1 MANSVKTKS
10 NVWKSID
17 ENLPTILTAVS
28 VCGVIFTGIYG
39 VWAGMKVKKVLDNLP
54 ADADVVDKVK
64 AILPYLI
71 PVFAGM
77 ALSVACAIVANH
89 ENGKRYAALA
99 SVYAAGK
106 IDVEDLKAKCQEIM
120 SIREDG
126 TKDPELGKE
135 KMKTVHK
142 EINEER
148 AKKAAVELG
157 MASSDQ
163 SIQYH
168 DLENGSIG
176 RTTLANFY
184 RAVGEFNDQL
194 SYLDENGYMTME
206 DFLLELNRDEEGNSD
221 VQVVNI
227 HNNQAFGP
235 GVDTKSFNPQLDYEM
250 GSNMQPVLTISYD
263 YTTVDGRRAAN
274 RCLENYSY

>member
-54 ADADVVDKVK
+54 ADADAVDKVK

-106 IDVEDLKAKCQEIM
+106 VDMEDLKAKCQEIM

-126 TKDPELGKE
+126 TKDPELGKD
-135 KMKTVHK
+135 KMKQVRS
-142 EINEER
+142 EINEDR
-148 AKKAAVELG
+148 AKKSAVELG
-157 MASSDQ
+157 MASADQ
-163 SIQYH
+163 TMQFH
-168 DLENGSIG
+168 DLENGNTFRS
-176 RTTLANFY
+176 TLANFY
-184 RAVGEFNDQL
+184 RAVGEYNDDL
-194 SYLDENGYMTME
+194 AYCDDYEYKTME
-206 DFLLELNRDEEGNSD
+206 DFLLKLNEDSDGNSD
-221 VQVVNI
+221 IAYVDI
-227 HNNQAFGP
+227 HSHQAFGP
-235 GVDTKSFNPQLDYEM
+235 GVDVKSFNPQLDYEM
-250 GSNMQPVLTISYD
+250 GPNMQPVVTISYD
-263 YTTVDGRRAAN
+263 YETVSGKQNN
-274 RCLENYSY
+274 RCIENYSY

>member
-1 MANSVKTKS
+1 MAKVRGNL
-10 NVWKSID
+10 WKSID
-17 ENLPTILTAVS
+17 ENLPTVLTGVS
-28 VCGVIFTGIYG
+28 VCGVIFTGIWG
-39 VWAGMKVKKVLDNLP
+39 VWAGMQVKKILDNMP
-54 ADADVVDKVK
+54 DDADAVDKVK

-71 PVFAGM
+71 PVFAGI

-99 SVYAAGK
+99 SAYAAGK
-106 IDVEDLKAKCQEIM
+106 VDMEDLKAKCKDIM
-120 SIREDG
+120 SLRDDG

-135 KMKTVHK
+135 KMKTVRK

-263 YTTVDGRRAAN
+263 YTTVDGRRSSN
-274 RCLENYSY
+274 RCIENYSY